1 MASLAR
7 SNKTSKRF
15 TGTLTVDPNLMGKLI
30 GAGGCNIRRITSQV
44 RAGCYI
50 RGKGDKFEISAW
62 TQQAVKKAAQM
73 IKMDLAALKDPNK
86 RPSKP
91 FAIFK
96 IEQHIVPHIVGRG
109 GDGLR
114 AIMTKVGDG
123 CYIVHRDDAFHISA
137 NSRSQ
142 LAFAKRLIIQHKNDF
157 LQWNQQKQA
166 DNHDEHVSISSG
178 KFDALALSSDESDG
192 EIDEHYDRDWVAHD
206 LPTPQELQQHF
217 FDYNSAGSIRHK
229 KTTHH
234 IAKQVAKAANVH
246 ISQVDTRL
254 IEQARDGHSNK
265 VTPTQ
270 HFPHEQS
277 AFPQLP
283 GTLDEGNVKLEITG
297 KAWKPNLASEQMP
310 VVPSFRVK
318 QARKLRRKKDM
329 EDQYT
334 KYTNLYKT
342 TFAKAQLANGDQ
354 YKILTDKAQSY
365 KLEADRIHKILN
377 PSWADMAD
385 DTDDDDTD
393 DDYDQHY
400 LGNL

>member
-1 MASLAR
+1 MASHAR

-15 TGTLTVDPNLMGKLI
+15 TGTLTVDPSLMGKLI
-30 GAGGCNIRRITSQV
+30 GAGGCNIRRITSHV

-91 FAIFK
+91 FTIFK
-96 IEQHIVPHIVGRG
+96 IEPHIVPHIVGRG

-137 NSRSQ
+137 NSKSE

-157 LQWNQQKQA
+157 LQWNQQKQP
-166 DNHDEHVSISSG
+166 DNHDEHVSLSSG

-192 EIDEHYDRDWVAHD
+192 EIDEHYDNHWLAQD
-206 LPTPQELQQHF
+206 LPDPQRLQRHF

-229 KTTHH
+229 KTTLH

-246 ISQVDTRL
+246 ISQVDTNL
-254 IEQARDGHSNK
+254 IEKARDGHSTK
-265 VTPTQ
+265 VPPAQRFPT
-270 HFPHEQS
+270 EQS

-297 KAWKPNLASEQMP
+297 KAWKPDLAPSNAP
-310 VVPSFRVK
+310 VRDSFQVQ

-334 KYTNLYKT
+334 KYNNLYKS
-342 TFAKAQLANGDQ
+342 TFAKAQLASGDQ
-354 YKILTDKAQSY
+354 YKILTDKAQTY
-365 KLEADRIHKILN
+365 KIEAERLHKILN

-385 DTDDDDTD
+385 EDSEYDSDQDTYT
-393 DDYDQHY
+393 